1 MSSPRKPLGV
11 TLVGILWLVRG
22 VVSFALGA
30 LAVAAVAVASVNE
43 LAPRL
48 EPLVQIVRS
57 YAGFFGVITILVGA
71 LQLLLAGGLLGGKYW
86 AWLAALVIEVIRVVT
101 SVLTLPRT
109 PLSDLVQ
116 VLISGV
122 IIAYL
127 LQPHVR
133 AFFEHRLPSPPA
145 YPPPAGIQTA

>member
-1 MSSPRKPLGV
+1 MSSPRRPLGV
-11 TLVGILWLVRG
+11 TLVGIFWLIRG
-22 VVSFALGA
+22 VVSVALGA
-30 LAVAAVAVASVNE
+30 LAVAAVAVASIVE

-57 YAGFFGVITILVGA
+57 YAGFFGIITVLVGA
-71 LQLLLAGGLLGGKYW
+71 LQLLLAWGLLGGKYW
-86 AWLAALVIEVIRVVT
+86 GWLAALVVEVIRVVT
-101 SVLTLPRT
+101 SVLTLPRA

-116 VLISGV
+116 VLISAV

-133 AFFEHRLPSPPA
+133 AFFEHTLPPPPA
-145 YPPPAGIQTA
+145 YQPPAQVQTA